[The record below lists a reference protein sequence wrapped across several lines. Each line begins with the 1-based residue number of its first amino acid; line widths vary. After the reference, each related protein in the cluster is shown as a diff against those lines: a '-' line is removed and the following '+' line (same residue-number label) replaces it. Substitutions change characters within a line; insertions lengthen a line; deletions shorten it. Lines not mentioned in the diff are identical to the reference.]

1 MKDVWENAPE
11 WANWLAMDGDGVW
24 WWYECEPCL
33 THDSEWEYDI
43 YVAVNGRFEKLESS
57 YTPTL
62 QQRPTK

>member
-1 MKDVWENAPE
+1 
-11 WANWLAMDGDGVW
+11 MDGDGVW

-43 YVAVNGRFEKLESS
+43 YAADNGRFEKLECP

-62 QQRPTK
+62 QQRPTQ